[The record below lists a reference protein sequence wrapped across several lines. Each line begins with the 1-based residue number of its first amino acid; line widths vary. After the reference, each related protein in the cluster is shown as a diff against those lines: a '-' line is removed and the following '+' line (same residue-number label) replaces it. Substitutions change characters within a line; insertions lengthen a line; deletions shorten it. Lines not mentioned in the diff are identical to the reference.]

1 MDVITH
7 FAFGGSYEMLEE
19 PDFKLDWKETVIG
32 GSANGVFLR
41 QFPWMWPV
49 LAATPPW
56 LLDYGNPKAA
66 KLVRWQIMVRRQ
78 VDEIIEKNRNGKKA
92 EGTIFQAILDSD
104 LPPHEKTAERLQ
116 DEAQTVVGA
125 GSETTAKSLSFIL
138 FYLMSDRAKLQKLR
152 NELKTVDDFSLA
164 KLEQLPYL
172 VSCPQQYVNGKLT
185 RSRLLVSP
193 KVSG

>member
-49 LAATPPW
+49 LANTPPW

-66 KLVRWQIMVRRQ
+66 KLVRWQIMVSKQ
-78 VDEIIEKNRNGKKA
+78 VEDILEKNRNGKKA

-104 LPPHEKTAERLQ
+104 LPPHEKTAERLR

-138 FYLMSDRAKLQKLR
+138 FYLVSDGAKLQKLR
-152 NELKTVDDFSLA
+152 DELKTAEDFSLA

-172 VSCPQQYVNGKLT
+172 VSLFN
-185 RSRLLVSP
+185 RSR
-193 KVSG
+193 KDTNCW